1 MAHDRRGRLPAGPDP
16 PVRAVT
22 GRPSRPRP
30 ASWPWP
36 VLRLRSASRRGPA
49 DQLPTPAARRIIR
62 LNNGF
67 QLLFNLL
74 WWMPVFYAYQRE
86 AGLSD
91 GEIFGIQSVYYV
103 AFCLFEIPTGMVADR
118 IGARNCLR
126 AGAVVMTAANLAP
139 VLSPSYP
146 GFLLHFLAIAA
157 GRSLTSGAASAYLYD
172 GLRAEGCDAHYLKA
186 EGTARALGLAAKVVC
201 WPLVG
206 PLMALAHPAP
216 YVLSAASA
224 AGSLVCAVALP
235 RLARA
240 HGDGRPGNR
249 PDKEPATGGSA
260 AGGRRRAAFWHDAGA
275 ALRCVRATPWLALV
289 MVQGVAVFTLS
300 RICQVNLFQPILLD
314 HGIGETSH
322 GGVLAAMTV
331 AEAVASA
338 RPQWLSRKLPPVAWV
353 SLLSLALAGTLAA
366 LTLGGPWTVVVLLC
380 VFAAITGFAYP
391 VQRKLVNDAIP
402 AHAPRATLLSVESIV
417 DRGVCALVAV
427 AVGAYLSAG
436 RLDAL
441 LWHSALATAVVMTV
455 LHLLLRR
462 LGSGRGRAARTE
474 REIRTART
482 AHTAHM
488 ARTSAVR
495 GEGPGPGTADR
506 PSATPADPVRE
517 DAASYG
523 ERPFA
528 DSSGEPPEGRTR

>member
-1 MAHDRRGRLPAGPDP
+1 MIRRPDRPRPTSRARPAGPP
-16 PVRAVT
+16 
-22 GRPSRPRP
+22 
-30 ASWPWP
+30 
-36 VLRLRSASRRGPA
+36 
-49 DQLPTPAARRIIR
+49 PTPAARRIIR

-91 GEIFGIQSVYYV
+91 GQIFGIQSIYYV
-103 AFCLFEIPTGMVADR
+103 AFCLFEIPTGIVADR

-139 VLSPSYP
+139 VLTPSYA
-146 GFLLHFLAIAA
+146 GFLVHFLAIAA

-172 GLRAEGCDAHYLKA
+172 GLRAEGGGEHYLKA
-186 EGTARALGLAAKVVC
+186 EGTARALGLAAKVMC

-206 PLMALAHPAP
+206 PLMAVAHTAP

-224 AGSLVCAVALP
+224 AGSLACALALP
-235 RLARA
+235 RLAPPR
-240 HGDGRPGNR
+240 GDGRSGRAPGRGGTNR
-249 PDKEPATGGSA
+249 SRG
-260 AGGRRRAAFWHDAGA
+260 AFLHDAGA

-300 RICQVNLFQPILLD
+300 RICQVNLFQPMLLA

-338 RPQWLSRKLPPVAWV
+338 RPQWLGRRLSPVAMV
-353 SLLSLALAGTLAA
+353 SLLSLALAGTLASI
-366 LTLGGPWTVVVLLC
+366 TLGGPWTVVALLC
-380 VFAAITGFAYP
+380 LFAAVTGFAYP
-391 VQRKLVNDAIP
+391 IQRKLVNDAIP

-417 DRGVCALVAV
+417 DRGVCALAAV
-427 AVGAYLSAG
+427 AAGAYLSAG

-441 LWHSALATAVVMTV
+441 LWHSAIVTCVVMIAVQLVLRSDAVGRRASTPTV
-455 LHLLLRR
+455 ATQGNRR
-462 LGSGRGRAARTE
+462 GST
-474 REIRTART
+474 TA
-482 AHTAHM
+482 
-488 ARTSAVR
+488 S
-495 GEGPGPGTADR
+495 
-506 PSATPADPVRE
+506 
-517 DAASYG
+517 
-523 ERPFA
+523 
-528 DSSGEPPEGRTR
+528 

>member
-1 MAHDRRGRLPAGPDP
+1 MP
-16 PVRAVT
+16 
-22 GRPSRPRP
+22 PRP
-30 ASWPWP
+30 GKEAGA
-36 VLRLRSASRRGPA
+36 V
-49 DQLPTPAARRIIR
+49 PTATARRIIR
-62 LNNGF
+62 LNYGF

-74 WWMPVFYAYQRE
+74 WWMPVFYAYQKA

-91 GEIFGIQSVYYV
+91 GQIFGIQSIYYV
-103 AFCLFEIPTGMVADR
+103 AFCLFEIPTGLIADR

-139 VLSPSYP
+139 VVSASYA
-146 GFLLHFLAIAA
+146 GFLVHFLAIAV

-172 GLRAEGCDAHYLKA
+172 GLRAEKCDEHYLKA

-206 PLMALAHPAP
+206 PLMAVAHAAP

-235 RLARA
+235 RLA
-240 HGDGRPGNR
+240 GTDGGTG
-249 PDKEPATGGSA
+249 EPAGRA
-260 AGGRRRAAFWHDAGA
+260 NGGRRGGAFLRDAGT
-275 ALRCVRATPWLALV
+275 ALRCVASSPWLALV

-314 HGIGETSH
+314 HGIAEASH

-338 RPQWLSRKLPPVAWV
+338 RPQWLSRRLTPVAWV
-353 SLLSLALAGTLAA
+353 SILSLALAGTLAA
-366 LTLGGPWTVVVLLC
+366 MTLGGPWAVVALLC
-380 VFAAITGFAYP
+380 LFAAATGFAYP

-402 AHAPRATLLSVESIV
+402 ANAPRATLLSVESIV
-417 DRGVCALVAV
+417 DRAVCALAAI

-441 LWHSALATAVVMTV
+441 LWHSALATVVLLGV
-455 LHLLLRR
+455 FQLLLHSGVVRPAGVEAGSPARDTGARDPAARDDPTADEQSHETGDPARR
-462 LGSGRGRAARTE
+462 LTGGGR
-474 REIRTART
+474 
-482 AHTAHM
+482 
-488 ARTSAVR
+488 R
-495 GEGPGPGTADR
+495 GPQSDT
-506 PSATPADPVRE
+506 
-517 DAASYG
+517 
-523 ERPFA
+523 
-528 DSSGEPPEGRTR
+528 